1 MPSKDSWFPGHL
13 LELDRAECLQLLAG
27 RVTGRIAYCD
37 SGGPV
42 VVPVNYEM
50 HFGAVLIRI
59 APYSKL
65 AQHLRDS
72 PAAFEVDDFDD
83 FNQSGW
89 SVLVRGRAEY
99 VDPDDLPDS
108 DLRPQ
113 PWAEGH
119 RTLYVRVTPS
129 TITGRRL
136 VAA

>member
-1 MPSKDSWFPGHL
+1 MPTKDSWFPGHL
-13 LELDRAECLQLLAG
+13 LDLDRDECLQLLAG

-37 SGGPV
+37 GDGPV

-50 HFGAVLIRI
+50 HFGAVLIKI
-59 APYSKL
+59 APHSTL
-65 AQHLRDS
+65 AQRLRDN

-99 VDPDDLPDS
+99 VDPDDLPS
-108 DLRPQ
+108 ADLRPQ

-119 RTLYVRVTPS
+119 RTLFVRITPRE
-129 TITGRRL
+129 ITGRRL
-136 VAA
+136 VTA